1 MEPTFTESQR
11 RVIWDYIDELVLD
24 MEDLKGIVQNAVPI
38 SKEDLTT
45 WSDKMNRLINNLKNM
60 DINIKNII
68 NNKIV

>member
-1 MEPTFTESQR
+1 MEPTLKEDER
-11 RVIWDYIDELVLD
+11 RIIWDRISDLSLD
-24 MEDLKGIVQNAVPI
+24 IKDLRGIVQNAMTI
-38 SKEDLTT
+38 SEEDLTA